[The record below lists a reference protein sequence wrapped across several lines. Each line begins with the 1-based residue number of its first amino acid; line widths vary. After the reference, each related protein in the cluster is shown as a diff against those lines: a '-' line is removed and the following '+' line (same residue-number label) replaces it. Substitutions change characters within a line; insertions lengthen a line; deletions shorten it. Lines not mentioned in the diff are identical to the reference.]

1 MAFGT
6 GPHVCVGLYLAR
18 LEMTSLFTA
27 LARQV
32 RRFELGDKERAL
44 HNILRGFTK
53 LQVTVS

>member
-1 MAFGT
+1 
-6 GPHVCVGLYLAR
+6 
-18 LEMTSLFTA
+18 MTSLFTA